1 MVLARPIGQDKL
13 ESMLKITRHKEAGRM
28 RLELVGTIAGAWVGV
43 LERCWREVVASHPPS
58 VLVDLAEVTFV
69 DQAGKALLKGM
80 WKQGAELSA
89 GDSLTRFFLEEITR
103 GNRNDPLHTDRIGQR
118 SHLR

>member
-1 MVLARPIGQDKL
+1 
-13 ESMLKITRHKEAGRM
+13 M

-43 LERCWREVVASHPPS
+43 LERCWREVVASHPHS
-58 VLVDLAEVTFV
+58 VLVNLAEVTFV

-89 GDSLTRFFLEEITR
+89 GDSLTRFLLQEITR
-103 GNRNDPLHTDRIGQR
+103 GDRNDPVHSDRKGQR
-118 SHLR
+118 AHLR